1 MGYTTVTYTFANST
15 TADATQ
21 VNQNFTDILNG
32 LSDGTKNFNISA
44 LTCAGATVLNGAV
57 TLGDGTPDDIT
68 VNGSLASSLPI
79 KTTFSY
85 DLGSSTVGWKSF
97 YLGSNDSAAR
107 TTRVIAGA
115 VGSSYTLTLPTGPGS
130 AGQGL
135 RNLGS
140 GSLAFL
146 STNSLDILNAG
157 LAASVGSSA
166 LTVSLKGADGNDPS
180 ATNPVYITF
189 RNATLTTGTPVTR
202 AVTGALSVVVSS
214 GSTLGHASGSVTQY
228 VYVYAIDNA
237 GTVELAVSGQKISDE
252 GGVISTTAEGGA
264 GAADSGTV
272 LYSTTARS
280 NVACRLIGRL
290 TSTQATAG
298 TWATAISEITGLP
311 FENKLPRCEIHL
323 SNGNGFGATSSKIRR
338 FTTVQKDTSSAAG
351 GFTWSDDSNLG
362 TVVTITRDGLY
373 FASYSDTHTAADYY
387 GISLNSAS
395 LTTPVNSLGASEAIC
410 ITSTT
415 ASASPTEASFIGVL
429 RAGDVI
435 RPHGSQA
442 TSNSTVFNQFRVIR
456 VI

>member
-1 MGYTTVTYTFANST
+1 MGYPTVTYSFSNST

-21 VNQNFTDILNG
+21 VNQNFTDVLNG
-32 LSDGTKNFNISA
+32 LSDGTKNLNISA
-44 LTCAGATVLNGAV
+44 LTAAGATVLNGAV

-97 YLGSNDSAAR
+97 YLGSSDSAAKTVR
-107 TTRVIAGA
+107 LIAGII
-115 VGSSYTLTLPTGPGS
+115 GTSYTLTLPTSAGS
-130 AGQGL
+130 AGNGIS
-135 RNLGS
+135 NLGS

-146 STNSLDILNAG
+146 PQNSSDAINLG

-166 LTVSLKGADGNDPS
+166 LTVNLKGADGNAPS
-180 ATNPVYITF
+180 STNPVYITF
-189 RNATLTTGTPVTR
+189 RNATSATGTPVTR

-237 GTVELAVSGQKISDE
+237 GTVELAVSGQKFFDE
-252 GGVISTTAEGGA
+252 GAVISTTAEGGA
-264 GAADSGTV
+264 GAADSGNV

-280 NVACRLIGRL
+280 NVAIRLIGRL
-290 TSTQATAG
+290 KSVQATAG
-298 TWATAISEITGLP
+298 TWASSISEISLAP
-311 FENKLPRCEIHL
+311 FENKLQRCEIHL
-323 SNGNGFGATSSKIRR
+323 SNGNGFGSSSTKIRR
-338 FTTVQKDTSSAAG
+338 FTTVNKDTSG
-351 GFTWSDDSNLG
+351 GAFSWSDSATLG
-362 TVVTITRDGLY
+362 TVVTINEDGIY
-373 FASYSDTHTAADYY
+373 FASYLDTHTAADYY

-442 TSNSTVFNQFRVIR
+442 TVNSTVFNQFRVIR